1 MNSSW
6 LELISSL
13 GHEAEDDF
21 VRLGNLHCGFN
32 ATLSFHHHNTLMIPQ
47 ISHKFMMFI
56 YYKLNE
62 LLKLHSLSVQNMP
75 AHEHHNR
82 FYAVDVTFNAACKAA
97 TPQSFSFYS
106 YTQYAS
112 DAMATYPATTRQNLS
127 MRERIACSRRVSGTA
142 NKSDEMTD
150 ESE

>member
-1 MNSSW
+1 MCFFVQNDCFRVSRVAVR
-6 LELISSL
+6 ESL
-13 GHEAEDDF
+13 RD
-21 VRLGNLHCGFN
+21 
-32 ATLSFHHHNTLMIPQ
+32 
-47 ISHKFMMFI
+47 

-62 LLKLHSLSVQNMP
+62 LLKLHSLSVQNMS

-97 TPQSFSFYS
+97 KPQSFSFYS